1 MDQPTHPTAAR
12 MGTAEPTSLVELLR
26 LTLDGDRG
34 ACRTLLSQL
43 APVIHHRV
51 HRVLRRYRGERA
63 TREDALDLVQEV
75 LVILLDRDARVLR
88 TWRADGG
95 LSVQN
100 FVGLVAEREVRSI
113 LRSGRRSAWAE
124 DPTDDAFFS
133 EQSGQA
139 QMEPELASRQYLS
152 RVLDRLRHEL
162 SPRGFALFE
171 QLFVKEHSV
180 DDVAEQFGMT
190 TAAIYTFR
198 NRLKQTAQGI
208 AQDLRGPDSGAFA
221 LEGTGAP

>member
-1 MDQPTHPTAAR
+1 MDQPSRQPAAAPPE
-12 MGTAEPTSLVELLR
+12 GPHVTELLQQ
-26 LTLDGDRG
+26 TLDGDRA
-34 ACRTLLSQL
+34 ACRALMNTL

-95 LSVQN
+95 LSVEN

-133 EQSGQA
+133 EQSSHTQV
-139 QMEPELASRQYLS
+139 EPQIASRQFLS
-152 RVLDRLRHEL
+152 RMLERLRQEL

-171 QLFVKEHSV
+171 QLVVKERSV
-180 DDVAEQFGMT
+180 DDVAEQFGMSI
-190 TAAIYTFR
+190 AAIYTFR
-198 NRLKQTAQGI
+198 NRLKQTAHTI
-208 AQDLRGPDSGAFA
+208 AQDLRGPESGAFA